1 MNLYFEDRKGQMRLI
16 STPATVKA
24 MWEDMRRFMDDRNFK
39 SYYTRINFGKND
51 ICFDVGSWSEFFH
64 LQDFTE
70 DDVIEIAGGSVN

>member
-16 STPATVKA
+16 STPATIKEVWA
-24 MWEDMRRFMDDRNFK
+24 DMKQFMDERNFR
-39 SYYTRINFGKND
+39 SYYTRINFDKSD

-70 DDVIEIAGGSVN
+70 ADIAELKGGSSE